1 MSGSQE
7 IRFRKRVPGWAPRGK
22 AVNLTAAEREAM
34 EFEALA
40 LGEAVA
46 AHLATTAS
54 RKGGLD
60 WSQLGRPVSRAM
72 TDEERR
78 RMERQTL
85 ELGAEIDAA
94 LAARPPRPTFHERR
108 QSK

>member
-1 MSGSQE
+1 
-7 IRFRKRVPGWAPRGK
+7 
-22 AVNLTAAEREAM
+22 M
-34 EFEALA
+34 ELEALA

-60 WSQLGRPVSRAM
+60 WSQLGRPVSRHL
-72 TDEERR
+72 TDGERR
-78 RMERQTL
+78 RMERETV

-94 LAARPPRPTFHERR
+94 LAARPPRPKFHERR
-108 QSK
+108 RAR